1 MRTLAMAVAVLALLA
16 VPAQAQMGGGKR
28 GHKSDDAKAEDKKP
42 RSTTRPI
49 RKHSSA
55 FPIPRKSMIHGP

>member
-1 MRTLAMAVAVLALLA
+1 MRTLAMAVLLALLA
-16 VPAQAQMGGGKR
+16 VPAHAQMGGGK
-28 GHKSDDAKAEDKKP
+28 GGISATIQKP
-42 RSTTRPI
+42 RTRSRRSTTRLI